1 MAKVEIEDI
10 SPIKK
15 KLSFE
20 VPESTYRAALD
31 KAYDK
36 LKKRVQVK
44 GFRKGKVPRNI
55 LEKYYGA
62 RTSMETVSDLVDHEY
77 RQAVAEHDIKAVGMP
92 NISDL
97 KIEDNSPVT
106 FTAEVEVQP
115 EVEAK
120 HFEKIKLKK
129 VKPEVTTEEFEKELM
144 ALQKAHAQ
152 WVPVEEGA
160 AAEMGHTV
168 HINFEG
174 TLGGEPFE
182 GGKGENVAVPLGQ
195 NRFLPDFE
203 KGIVGAKKGES
214 KDFEVKFPDDY
225 GAEALKGKA
234 AQFKVEVLE
243 IKKEELPALDD
254 EFAKDLGKYDTI
266 EKVKEEIK
274 NRMLEAKE
282 KEQRGEMF
290 KQILD
295 HLIAKNKFELPGSMV
310 ERELEYM
317 WRTVVQQ
324 LQQQRLTPE
333 HVGINEK
340 DYREKNREEAVRRL
354 KGFLLFDS
362 IAKQNQLEVTEK
374 EVDEKL
380 EEIARGY
387 GQPVA
392 TVKKFYQEQNL
403 IRSLVNQILE
413 EKTLDFVIDKAKV
426 SEK

>member
-62 RTSMETVSDLVDHEY
+62 RTSMETVSDLVDQEY

-129 VKPEVTTEEFEKELM
+129 VKPEVSTEEFEKELM

-152 WVPVEEGA
+152 WVPVKDGT
-160 AAEMGHTV
+160 AAEEGHTV

-174 TLGGEPFE
+174 TLGGEAFE
-182 GGKGENVAVPLGQ
+182 GGKGENVAVSLGQ

-214 KDFEVKFPDDY
+214 KEFDVKFPDDY
-225 GAEALKGKA
+225 GAEALKGQTA
-234 AQFKVEVLE
+234 HFKVEVLE

-254 EFAKDLGKYDTI
+254 EFAKDLGKFDAI
-266 EKVKEEIK
+266 DKVKDEIK

-282 KEQRGEMF
+282 KEQRGELF

-295 HLIAKNKFELPGSMV
+295 HLIGKNKFELPESMV

-333 HVGINEK
+333 QVGINEK

-354 KGFLLFDS
+354 KGF
-362 IAKQNQLEVTEK
+362 
-374 EVDEKL
+374 
-380 EEIARGY
+380 
-387 GQPVA
+387 
-392 TVKKFYQEQNL
+392 
-403 IRSLVNQILE
+403 
-413 EKTLDFVIDKAKV
+413 
-426 SEK
+426 